1 MTTASSPS
9 IFEVGALIDGKYRIE
24 RVLGQGG
31 MGIVYA
37 AQHELLAQPV
47 ALKVVLPEIA
57 ANSEVVARFMHE
69 ARAAAKIDSDHVAR
83 VMDVGRL
90 PDGTPYMV
98 MEFLTGRD
106 LDEHLAK
113 NGALSPEAVADL
125 LLEALDGVAHAHALG
140 IVHRDLKPANLFLA
154 QKPGRPAR
162 VKVLDFGIA
171 KALEGSP
178 LAASSVTSTKS
189 ILGSPAF
196 MAPEQAMGKTRD
208 IDARTD
214 LWAVA
219 ATLFSVLS
227 GRQVHEGETVT
238 EVLILRATTPA
249 RSLATVA
256 PAVAPSI
263 VAAVDRGLAFDR
275 KDRWES
281 ASAMRAALQRA
292 QLEAFGAPV
301 IRPAA
306 SSSAMLDTLGIDSGP
321 ALSGRPE
328 LASQPRLDV
337 IAATQALPPDGSAA
351 QATRSAREAAANRPL
366 LLSLGVGAL
375 LVLGGAV
382 AVVALQHG
390 TASAEPPRSA
400 PAASAPATP
409 ATTATPSDPPPLAA
423 TAPPTPAVPASSAT
437 AASSAPVPPR
447 ATARAAS
454 PRQVTTPSAARAVA
468 LTPPP
473 SCDPPF
479 SIDSSGIK
487 HPKPECMR

>member
-1 MTTASSPS
+1 MQ
-9 IFEVGALIDGKYRIE
+9 ALAETRIGDVLKGKYRLD
-24 RVLGQGG
+24 RVLGIGG
-31 MGIVYA
+31 MATVYA
-37 AQHELLAQPV
+37 ATHRNQKEVAIKILHPELSRLESMRTRFLREGYVANSVKHPGAVSVLDDDVAEDGAAYLVMELLEGSSVEELCESEGGLLAAPR
-47 ALKVVLPEIA
+47 VLGLA
-57 ANSEVVARFMHE
+57 
-69 ARAAAKIDSDHVAR
+69 DQLL
-83 VMDVGRL
+83 DV
-90 PDGTPYMV
+90 
-98 MEFLTGRD
+98 
-106 LDEHLAK
+106 
-113 NGALSPEAVADL
+113 LSA
-125 LLEALDGVAHAHALG
+125 AHARG
-140 IVHRDLKPANLFLA
+140 IVHRDLKPANLFVTRTGEL
-154 QKPGRPAR
+154 
-162 VKVLDFGIA
+162 KVLDFGIA
-171 KALEGSP
+171 RLHD
-178 LAASSVTSTKS
+178 AAGPSATQSGAVM
-189 ILGSPAF
+189 GSPAF